1 MSETI
6 IPVTRYAT
14 HFSGVL
20 PSGSV
25 DRGIIRQEKIEQ
37 TTYPN
42 GATVTRIYDND
53 IQVYDSRG
61 VVNLPNR
68 PNQVDVMI

>member
-37 TTYPN
+37 TVYPN
-42 GATVTRIYDND
+42 GATVTRVYESVTE
-53 IQVYDSRG
+53 VYDSRG

>member
-25 DRGIIRQEKIEQ
+25 DRGIIRQEKVEH

-42 GATVTRIYDND
+42 GATVTRVYENAVE
-53 IQVYDSRG
+53 VYDSRG

>member
-25 DRGIIRQEKIEQ
+25 DRGIIKQETVEQ

-42 GATVTRIYDND
+42 GATVTRVYENAVE
-53 IQVYDSRG
+53 VYDSRG
-61 VVNLPNR
+61 VVNR

>member
-42 GATVTRIYDND
+42 GATVTRVYENVVE
-53 IQVYDSRG
+53 VYDSRG
-61 VVNLPNR
+61 VVSLQNR

>member
-25 DRGIIRQEKIEQ
+25 DRGIIRQETVEQ

-42 GATVTRIYDND
+42 GATVTRVYENVVE
-53 IQVYDSRG
+53 VYDSRG
-61 VVNLPNR
+61 VVSLQNR

>member
-25 DRGIIRQEKIEQ
+25 DKGIVKKETIEQ
-37 TTYPN
+37 TIYPN
-42 GATVTRIYDND
+42 GATVTRIYESSTE
-53 IQVYDSRG
+53 VYDSRG
-61 VVNLPNR
+61 VVTVHNR
-68 PNQVDVMI
+68 ANQVDVMI

>member
-37 TTYPN
+37 TVYPN
-42 GATVTRIYDND
+42 GATVTRVYESVTE
-53 IQVYDSRG
+53 VYDSRG
-61 VVNLPNR
+61 VMSLPNR

>member
-25 DRGIIRQEKIEQ
+25 DRGIVKQETVEQ

-42 GATVTRIYDND
+42 GATVTRVYESVTE
-53 IQVYDSRG
+53 VYDSRG
-61 VVNLPNR
+61 VVSLQSR